1 MKYLVLMLMLGF
13 GGLTGC
19 SSDSDTSNETDAADQ
34 SDATD
39 TSNPSDTSDATD
51 TGNAC
56 ANEGFTAVAALST
69 IQVSESYATLE
80 GYSSETAPFDI
91 LAIEMYSGEY
101 GGPEGPGSYEID
113 GSNYQD
119 CGLCVLI
126 YQGVEGQS
134 ANKTF
139 YASTGGVEISE
150 WDEATNTITATLTN
164 AEFQEVTI
172 NDNTFVSTPVAG
184 GETWCISSI
193 TLEGVDP
200 DGSDASDTSD
210 PSDASDAS
218 DASDPSDASDSTDSS
233 DASDTSDATDPS
245 EASDASDSNNDDGC
259 TYSSFEGATQSF
271 GNNGL
276 IYQFDSIRAADDA
289 TNDVLTLEFYDGLPT
304 AGSSFEFTGESF
316 ADCSTCLYLQLGGN
330 TERAFL
336 AISGVLTVDT
346 VSETT
351 ITGSFSDVVLGQT
364 TTPFGSSAT
373 FVEGGETFC
382 FGNYGLSVQ

>member
-1 MKYLVLMLMLGF
+1 
-13 GGLTGC
+13 
-19 SSDSDTSNETDAADQ
+19 
-34 SDATD
+34 
-39 TSNPSDTSDATD
+39 
-51 TGNAC
+51 
-56 ANEGFTAVAALST
+56 
-69 IQVSESYATLE
+69 
-80 GYSSETAPFDI
+80 
-91 LAIEMYSGEY
+91 MYSGEY
-101 GGPEGPGSYEID
+101 GGQNPGSYEID

-139 YASTGGVEISE
+139 YASSGGVEISE

-193 TLEGVDP
+193 SLQRALIRTEAMLRIPATHPMRVMHQTP
-200 DGSDASDTSD
+200 VTHLMRAMR
-210 PSDASDAS
+210 PMIA
-218 DASDPSDASDSTDSS
+218 
-233 DASDTSDATDPS
+233 DTSDATDP
-245 EASDASDSNNDDGC
+245 AMQRTQARPCDASDSNNDGC

-330 TERAFL
+330 TERIRSRRAHRRYCSRNHHHWFIL
-336 AISGVLTVDT
+336 LRQCRPWTDNDT
-346 VSETT
+346 LWELC
-351 ITGSFSDVVLGQT
+351 DL
-364 TTPFGSSAT
+364 
-373 FVEGGETFC
+373 C
-382 FGNYGLSVQ
+382 

>member
-39 TSNPSDTSDATD
+39 TSDPSDASDATD
-51 TGNAC
+51 TSNAC
-56 ANEGFTAVAALST
+56 ANEGFDAVAALST

-139 YASTGGVEISE
+139 YASSGGVEISE
-150 WDEATNTITATLTN
+150 WDEATNTIKATLTN

-218 DASDPSDASDSTDSS
+218 DASDPSDES
-233 DASDTSDATDPS
+233 DASAMRQR
-245 EASDASDSNNDDGC
+245 
-259 TYSSFEGATQSF
+259 TQAMP
-271 GNNGL
+271 L
-276 IYQFDSIRAADDA
+276 IRAMHQTQAMRPTPA
-289 TNDVLTLEFYDGLPT
+289 TATMTAVPIPVSRARLRALET
-304 AGSSFEFTGESF
+304 
-316 ADCSTCLYLQLGGN
+316 
-330 TERAFL
+330 
-336 AISGVLTVDT
+336 T
-346 VSETT
+346 VSFINLTQFVQQMMRPT
-351 ITGSFSDVVLGQT
+351 MSLHLSSTMVFQPLGHLLNSPESHSRT
-364 TTPFGSSAT
+364 ALLASTSS
-373 FVEGGETFC
+373 
-382 FGNYGLSVQ
+382 